1 MNSIQAIS
9 YPVHFQDK
17 GYNSL
22 SNLIAENNYSTL
34 FILVDENTFKSC
46 YPKFIPNLQ
55 TDKRIEVIEI
65 ESGEINKN
73 LETCIGV
80 WNAITELGGD
90 RKSLIIT
97 LGGGVITDLGGFVAS
112 CFKRGIDFVNIPTT
126 LLSMVD
132 ASVGGGMLRDVLI
145 NAHPINWIGDLN
157 YLYIIFSAVLFT
169 FLFKSKIAHLSKTM
183 FLFDTIGISVFTL
196 LGLQKGLSYDLHP
209 IIAIIMGM
217 ISAVF
222 GGVLRDVLT
231 AKIPLIFEKEVYASA
246 CLLGGINYLTL
257 NYFKVDENINFIISA
272 IVIASIRAIAV
283 KFHLELPKI
292 KNDLFT
298 TSKK

>member
-1 MNSIQAIS
+1 MEVIYVLDILGTFAFAIS
-9 YPVHFQDK
+9 GALVALDK
-17 GYNSL
+17 
-22 SNLIAENNYSTL
+22 
-34 FILVDENTFKSC
+34 
-46 YPKFIPNLQ
+46 KFDIF
-55 TDKRIEVIEI
+55 
-65 ESGEINKN
+65 
-73 LETCIGV
+73 
-80 WNAITELGGD
+80 
-90 RKSLIIT
+90 
-97 LGGGVITDLGGFVAS
+97 GVIIIAFVTA
-112 CFKRGIDFVNIPTT
+112 
-126 LLSMVD
+126 
-132 ASVGGGMLRDVLI
+132 VGGGMLRDVLI

-246 CLLGGINYLTL
+246 CLTGGISYLIL

-272 IVIASIRAIAV
+272 IVIATIRAIAV

-292 KNDLFT
+292 TNDLFT
-298 TSKK
+298 

>member
-1 MNSIQAIS
+1 MEVIYVLDILGTFAFAIS
-9 YPVHFQDK
+9 GALVALDK
-17 GYNSL
+17 
-22 SNLIAENNYSTL
+22 
-34 FILVDENTFKSC
+34 
-46 YPKFIPNLQ
+46 KFDIF
-55 TDKRIEVIEI
+55 
-65 ESGEINKN
+65 
-73 LETCIGV
+73 
-80 WNAITELGGD
+80 
-90 RKSLIIT
+90 
-97 LGGGVITDLGGFVAS
+97 GVIIIAFVTA
-112 CFKRGIDFVNIPTT
+112 
-126 LLSMVD
+126 
-132 ASVGGGMLRDVLI
+132 VGGGMLRDVLI

-169 FLFKSKIAHLSKTM
+169 FLFKSKIAYLSKTM

-196 LGLQKGLSYDLHP
+196 LGLQKGFSYDLHP

-246 CLLGGINYLTL
+246 CLAGGISYLIL
-257 NYFKVDENINFIISA
+257 NYFKVDENINFIVSA
-272 IVIASIRAIAV
+272 IVIASIRAVAV

-292 KNDLFT
+292 TNDLFT

>member
-1 MNSIQAIS
+1 MEVIYVLDILGTFAFAIS
-9 YPVHFQDK
+9 GALVALDK
-17 GYNSL
+17 
-22 SNLIAENNYSTL
+22 
-34 FILVDENTFKSC
+34 
-46 YPKFIPNLQ
+46 KFDIF
-55 TDKRIEVIEI
+55 
-65 ESGEINKN
+65 
-73 LETCIGV
+73 
-80 WNAITELGGD
+80 
-90 RKSLIIT
+90 
-97 LGGGVITDLGGFVAS
+97 GVIIIAFVTA
-112 CFKRGIDFVNIPTT
+112 
-126 LLSMVD
+126 
-132 ASVGGGMLRDVLI
+132 VGGGMLRDVLI

-246 CLLGGINYLTL
+246 CLTGGISYLIL

-272 IVIASIRAIAV
+272 IVIASIRAVAV

-292 KNDLFT
+292 TNDLFT

>member
-1 MNSIQAIS
+1 MEVIYVLDILGTFAFAIS
-9 YPVHFQDK
+9 GALVALDK
-17 GYNSL
+17 
-22 SNLIAENNYSTL
+22 
-34 FILVDENTFKSC
+34 
-46 YPKFIPNLQ
+46 KFDIF
-55 TDKRIEVIEI
+55 
-65 ESGEINKN
+65 
-73 LETCIGV
+73 
-80 WNAITELGGD
+80 
-90 RKSLIIT
+90 
-97 LGGGVITDLGGFVAS
+97 GVIIIAFVTA
-112 CFKRGIDFVNIPTT
+112 
-126 LLSMVD
+126 
-132 ASVGGGMLRDVLI
+132 VGGGMLRDVLI

-169 FLFKSKIAHLSKTM
+169 FLFKSKIAYLSKTM

-246 CLLGGINYLTL
+246 CLAGGISYLIL
-257 NYFKVDENINFIISA
+257 HYFKVDENINFIISA
-272 IVIASIRAIAV
+272 IVIASIRAVAV

-292 KNDLFT
+292 TNDLFT

>member
-1 MNSIQAIS
+1 MEVIYVLDILGTFAFAIS
-9 YPVHFQDK
+9 GALVALDK
-17 GYNSL
+17 
-22 SNLIAENNYSTL
+22 
-34 FILVDENTFKSC
+34 
-46 YPKFIPNLQ
+46 KFDIF
-55 TDKRIEVIEI
+55 
-65 ESGEINKN
+65 
-73 LETCIGV
+73 
-80 WNAITELGGD
+80 
-90 RKSLIIT
+90 
-97 LGGGVITDLGGFVAS
+97 GVIIIAFVTA
-112 CFKRGIDFVNIPTT
+112 
-126 LLSMVD
+126 
-132 ASVGGGMLRDVLI
+132 VGGGMLRDVLI

-246 CLLGGINYLTL
+246 CLVGGINYLIL
-257 NYFKVDENINFIISA
+257 NYFKVDENINFIVSA
-272 IVIASIRAIAV
+272 IVIASIRAVAV

-292 KNDLFT
+292 TNDLFT